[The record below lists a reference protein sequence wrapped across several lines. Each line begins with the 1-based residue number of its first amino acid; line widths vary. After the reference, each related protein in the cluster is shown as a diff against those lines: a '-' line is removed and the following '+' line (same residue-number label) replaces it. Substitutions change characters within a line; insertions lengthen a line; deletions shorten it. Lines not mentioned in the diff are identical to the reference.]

1 MFASG
6 PPIASGYRGS
16 RRIATLEDFYGP
28 DDQKNRNR
36 NNEKESAKKHG
47 GTAHAATNL
56 RSYLNHSIPEHYAD
70 RTNNNNENRSHRNK
84 WQLAHDRHARR
95 GSRWSESEATRRFR
109 AQSKQF
115 DTGTKYFMR
124 RTRPSA
130 TELIAGIQE
139 KTRSNLMRV
148 KNSQLAETAFQNAQH
163 ESAARIRLLGK

>member
-1 MFASG
+1 MELMLASG

-28 DDQKNRNR
+28 DDQKNGNR
-36 NNEKESAKKHG
+36 NNKKESAKRHG

-56 RSYLNHSIPEHYAD
+56 RPYFNQRIPEHYAD
-70 RTNNNNENRSHRNK
+70 RTNNNNGNRSHRNK
-84 WQLAHDRHARR
+84 WQSARDRHACR

-115 DTGTKYFMR
+115 DTGTKYFIR

-139 KTRSNLMRV
+139 KTRNNLM
-148 KNSQLAETAFQNAQH
+148 
-163 ESAARIRLLGK
+163 

>member
-1 MFASG
+1 MLASG
-6 PPIASGYRGS
+6 SPIASGYRGS

-36 NNEKESAKKHG
+36 NNEKESAKKNG
-47 GTAHAATNL
+47 RTAHAASNL
-56 RSYLNHSIPEHYAD
+56 RSYLNQRIPEHYAD
-70 RTNNNNENRSHRNK
+70 RSNSNNGNQSHRNK
-84 WQLAHDRHARR
+84 WQSAHDQHARR

-115 DTGTKYFMR
+115 DTGTKYFIR

-139 KTRSNLMRV
+139 RTRNNLM
-148 KNSQLAETAFQNAQH
+148 
-163 ESAARIRLLGK
+163 